1 MDYKKDFPMLNKG
14 IVYLDNSAT
23 TFKPKCVIDEVSNY
37 YSSYSAN
44 AHRGDYNISQIV
56 DDKLNNVREETKK
69 FINAKKA
76 CEIVFTSGAT
86 ESLNFIIKGFLK
98 DYLKSGDEILTTKS
112 EHASLILPLF
122 EVANKKEVV
131 INYIDLNPD
140 LTVSLE
146 NVKKKITKK
155 TKAIVLSHVTNVIG
169 DIRPIKE
176 ICEYAHKT
184 GIIVIVDGAQSV
196 PHQKVDVRDLDVDF
210 LSFSAHKMLGPTG
223 VGVLYGKEKYLNLVK
238 PLIEGGGMNAFFD
251 SLGNI
256 EYKELP
262 EKLEAGTQNLAGI
275 FGFGEAINYIN
286 KVGIDNIHKKEIEL
300 KKYMIDKMSKLK
312 NITIYNKDIEKKMN
326 IAYFK
331 MLIPML
337 KQCKVGVCFENL
349 YEGMGQRIV
358 EGVCAD
364 PYDAV
369 WYIDTLNEMAGEELF
384 GFCLDTGHLQLVKR
398 DPYEFIKVM
407 GSRLKVLHIHENDAI
422 GDLHQMPYTFGNSK
436 DDGQI
441 WERLYKGLKDTGFNG
456 TLSFETYPCVN
467 SFPKPMTGAVL
478 KTICD
483 IGKYMAE
490 SIDNA

>member
-122 EVANKKEVV
+122 DITSKNGAV

-275 FGFGEAINYIN
+275 FGFGEAIDYIN
-286 KVGIDNIHKKEIEL
+286 KVGIDNIHKKEIKL

-312 NITIYNKDIEKKMN
+312 NITIYNKDIEN
-326 IAYFK
+326 GIVTF
-331 MLIPML
+331 
-337 KQCKVGVCFENL
+337 N
-349 YEGMGQRIV
+349 V
-358 EGVCAD
+358 EGVFAQDVAAYLNKSGICVRVGNHCAKILSEVLGVKNTCRASMYFYNTKED
-364 PYDAV
+364 
-369 WYIDTLNEMAGEELF
+369 IDKLVEK
-384 GFCLDTGHLQLVKR
+384 LDNDNIL
-398 DPYEFIKVM
+398 YE
-407 GSRLKVLHIHENDAI
+407 SL
-422 GDLHQMPYTFGNSK
+422 
-436 DDGQI
+436 
-441 WERLYKGLKDTGFNG
+441 
-456 TLSFETYPCVN
+456 
-467 SFPKPMTGAVL
+467 
-478 KTICD
+478 
-483 IGKYMAE
+483 
-490 SIDNA
+490 